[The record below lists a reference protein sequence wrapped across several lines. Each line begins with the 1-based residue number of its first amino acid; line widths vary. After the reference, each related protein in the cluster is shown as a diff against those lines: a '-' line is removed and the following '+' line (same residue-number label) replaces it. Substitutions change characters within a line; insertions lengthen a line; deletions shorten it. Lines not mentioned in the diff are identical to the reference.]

1 MNSSSKRGRPARQ
14 MSEDK
19 IINMLE
25 DIYLNK
31 EYFEKLFIV
40 LESEEE
46 KFFTDFFENFHEN
59 IAETTVKKSIFLI
72 SSSEAESRIIEL
84 KGSNLNESEIKKRI
98 KDVEA
103 KVAVF
108 EDEDINEFQ
117 SVIDKLPDELWIR
130 YNNRLRQ
137 QAYKKNNR
145 WSRQI
150 EFSEDGAIKITK
162 VKLFLK
168 NKSLFNGKIKIVET
182 PVENTL
188 DVNEKIDLIQ
198 SVADE
203 LDLDYIQVH
212 GDDSPETETE
222 TVGIIPQLEGESGL
236 RA

>member
-1 MNSSSKRGRPARQ
+1 MSSNRGRPARQ

-25 DIYLNK
+25 DVYLNK
-31 EYFEKLFIV
+31 EYFEKLFSV
-40 LESEEE
+40 LKSEEE
-46 KFFTDFFENFHEN
+46 KFFTDFFESFHEKL
-59 IAETTVKKSIFLI
+59 AETTVKKSRFLI

-150 EFSEDGAIKITK
+150 EFSEDAYLDLK
-162 VKLFLK
+162 VLK
-168 NKSLFNGKIKIVET
+168 NSLNAKTWNDLPLKLKRDYLQIENICAALRVDNLDEALLKIK
-182 PVENTL
+182 ENKL
-188 DVNEKIDLIQ
+188 LMSNK
-198 SVADE
+198 
-203 LDLDYIQVH
+203 
-212 GDDSPETETE
+212 
-222 TVGIIPQLEGESGL
+222 
-236 RA
+236 

>member
-1 MNSSSKRGRPARQ
+1 MSSKRGRPARQ

-25 DIYLNK
+25 DVYLNK
-31 EYFEKLFIV
+31 EYFEKLFSV
-40 LESEEE
+40 LKSEEE
-46 KFFTDFFENFHEN
+46 KFFTDFFESFHEKL
-59 IAETTVKKSIFLI
+59 AETTVKKSRFLI

-84 KGSNLNESEIKKRI
+84 QGSNLNESEIKKRI

-150 EFSEDGAIKITK
+150 EFSEDAYLDLK
-162 VKLFLK
+162 VLK
-168 NKSLFNGKIKIVET
+168 NSLNAKTWNDLPLKLKRDYLQIENICAALRVDNLDEALLKIK
-182 PVENTL
+182 ENKL
-188 DVNEKIDLIQ
+188 LMSNK
-198 SVADE
+198 
-203 LDLDYIQVH
+203 
-212 GDDSPETETE
+212 
-222 TVGIIPQLEGESGL
+222 
-236 RA
+236 

>member
-46 KFFTDFFENFHEN
+46 KFFTDFFESFHEKL
-59 IAETTVKKSIFLI
+59 AETTVKKSRFLI

-150 EFSEDGAIKITK
+150 EFSEDAYLDLK
-162 VKLFLK
+162 VLK
-168 NKSLFNGKIKIVET
+168 NSLNAKTWNDLPLKLKRDYLQIENICAALRVDNLNEALLKIK
-182 PVENTL
+182 ENKL
-188 DVNEKIDLIQ
+188 LMSNK
-198 SVADE
+198 
-203 LDLDYIQVH
+203 
-212 GDDSPETETE
+212 
-222 TVGIIPQLEGESGL
+222 
-236 RA
+236 

>member
-1 MNSSSKRGRPARQ
+1 MSSKRGRPARQ

-25 DIYLNK
+25 DVYLNK
-31 EYFEKLFIV
+31 EYFGKLFSV

-46 KFFTDFFENFHEN
+46 KFFTDFFENFHEK
-59 IAETTVKKSIFLI
+59 IAETTVKKSKFLI

-98 KDVEA
+98 KDVQA

-150 EFSEDGAIKITK
+150 EFSEDAYLDLK
-162 VKLFLK
+162 VLK
-168 NKSLFNGKIKIVET
+168 NSLNAKTWNDLPLKLKRDYLQIENICAALRVDNLDEALLKIK
-182 PVENTL
+182 ENKL
-188 DVNEKIDLIQ
+188 LMSNK
-198 SVADE
+198 
-203 LDLDYIQVH
+203 
-212 GDDSPETETE
+212 
-222 TVGIIPQLEGESGL
+222 
-236 RA
+236 

>member
-46 KFFTDFFENFHEN
+46 KFFTDFFENFHEK
-59 IAETTVKKSIFLI
+59 IAETTVKKSKFLI

-150 EFSEDGAIKITK
+150 EFSEDAYLDLK
-162 VKLFLK
+162 VLK
-168 NKSLFNGKIKIVET
+168 NSLNAKTWNDLSLQLKRDYLQIENICAALQVDNLNEALLKIK
-182 PVENTL
+182 ENKL
-188 DVNEKIDLIQ
+188 LMSNK
-198 SVADE
+198 
-203 LDLDYIQVH
+203 
-212 GDDSPETETE
+212 
-222 TVGIIPQLEGESGL
+222 
-236 RA
+236 

>member
-1 MNSSSKRGRPARQ
+1 MSSKRGRPARQ

-25 DIYLNK
+25 DVYLNK
-31 EYFEKLFIV
+31 EYFGKLFTV

-46 KFFTDFFENFHEN
+46 KFFTDFFENFHEK
-59 IAETTVKKSIFLI
+59 IAETTVKKSKFLI

-98 KDVEA
+98 KDVQA

-150 EFSEDGAIKITK
+150 EFSEDAYLDLK
-162 VKLFLK
+162 VLK
-168 NKSLFNGKIKIVET
+168 NSLNAKTWNDLPLKLKRDYLQIENICAALRVDNLDEALLKIK
-182 PVENTL
+182 ENKL
-188 DVNEKIDLIQ
+188 LMSNK
-198 SVADE
+198 
-203 LDLDYIQVH
+203 
-212 GDDSPETETE
+212 
-222 TVGIIPQLEGESGL
+222 
-236 RA
+236 